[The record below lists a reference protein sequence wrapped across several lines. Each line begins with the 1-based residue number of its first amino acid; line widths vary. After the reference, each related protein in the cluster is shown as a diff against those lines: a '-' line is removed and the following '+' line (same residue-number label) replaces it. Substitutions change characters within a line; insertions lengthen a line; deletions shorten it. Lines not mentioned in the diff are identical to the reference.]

1 MLLQLVDDHLDF
13 VGSAASLGK
22 PALSDMD
29 QGLATAPVLF
39 ALEEFPQIGDIVK
52 RSPSATQP
60 GALTSA
66 LSPFPR
72 AGPPL
77 PTPNP
82 SHAHRCPRPP
92 LPRRFGDESD
102 AALVGELVSQS
113 DGLRRTQELATA
125 HARKAA
131 EALGV
136 LAPSSARDALLRL
149 CFDVLN
155 RQA

>member
-1 MLLQLVDDHLDF
+1 MDDHLDF

-52 RSPSATQP
+52 RSPSATP
-60 GALTSA
+60 TRRSDLRPKP
-66 LSPFPR
+66 LSTPR
-72 AGPPL
+72 PA
-77 PTPNP
+77 P
-82 SHAHRCPRPP
+82 SHAHPFARPP

-136 LAPSSARDALLRL
+136 LAPSTARDALLRL

>member
-1 MLLQLVDDHLDF
+1 MDDHLDF

-52 RSPSATQP
+52 RSPSATSTRRSDLRP
-60 GALTSA
+60 KPHST
-66 LSPFPR
+66 PR
-72 AGPPL
+72 PAS
-77 PTPNP
+77 
-82 SHAHRCPRPP
+82 SHAHPFPRPP

-102 AALVGELVSQS
+102 AALVGDLVSQS

-136 LAPSSARDALLRL
+136 LAPSTARDALLRL
-149 CFDVLN
+149 CYDVLN

>member
-1 MLLQLVDDHLDF
+1 MDDHLDF

-52 RSPSATQP
+52 RSPSAAPTRRSDLRP
-60 GALTSA
+60 KP
-66 LSPFPR
+66 LSTRRP
-72 AGPPL
+72 A
-77 PTPNP
+77 P
-82 SHAHRCPRPP
+82 SHAHPFARAP
-92 LPRRFGDESD
+92 LLRRFGDESD

-136 LAPSSARDALLRL
+136 LAPSTARDALLRL

>member
-1 MLLQLVDDHLDF
+1 MAP
-13 VGSAASLGK
+13 AA
-22 PALSDMD
+22 A
-29 QGLATAPVLF
+29 A
-39 ALEEFPQIGDIVK
+39 
-52 RSPSATQP
+52 
-60 GALTSA
+60 SA
-66 LSPFPR
+66 LSPI
-72 AGPPL
+72 PP
-77 PTPNP
+77 PPP
-82 SHAHRCPRPP
+82 PPPPP

-102 AALVGELVSQS
+102 AALVGDLVAQS

-136 LAPSSARDALLRL
+136 LAPSTARDALLRL

>member
-52 RSPSATQP
+52 RSPSAAPTRRSDLRP
-60 GALTSA
+60 KP
-66 LSPFPR
+66 LSTR
-72 AGPPL
+72 R
-77 PTPNP
+77 PTP
-82 SHAHRCPRPP
+82 SHAHPFARAP

-136 LAPSSARDALLRL
+136 LAPSTARDALLRL